1 MQENKINEFDNIL
14 SDCGFEYGV
23 TSKISYYH
31 FKKYLERAKK
41 LEGWD
46 ETRFLK
52 SLRISIGIDLRY
64 IKDIH
69 EGFIELGIININN
82 GCIEFLGLKK
92 ENNGKKKKIDRKEPV
107 EQFKKLEEKTQL
119 QKDRDKHNEF
129 IEQKEVKNET

>member
-1 MQENKINEFDNIL
+1 MSENKKNDFDDIL

-41 LEGWD
+41 LNGWD

-69 EGFIELGIININN
+69 EGFIELGIIEINK
-82 GCIEFLGLKK
+82 GCIDFIGLKK
-92 ENNGKKKKIDRKEPV
+92 ENNGKGKR
-107 EQFKKLEEKTQL
+107 EQKEKTQL
-119 QKDRDKHNEF
+119 QKDIDKHEEF
-129 IEQKEVKNET
+129 KQEKEGKKE